1 MLQGEVWSPPP
12 LPETNTDL
20 RIYLRTR
27 AAGDKAGEKK
37 RPLQWL
43 NILVYSAIIG
53 MSNLIIQEGEMTFN
67 INHMTPVLFGEDAS
81 LQTGERLK
89 GFGCKKVLAVYDQGV
104 KNAGITDK
112 IIEAIKEQGIEVA
125 VFDGVKADPPDTMI
139 DEGAEIGR
147 KENVD
152 GVVGIGGGST
162 MDTAKV
168 INLLLNNP
176 GKVKDYMGT
185 GAELKP
191 GRPLILVTTTSGTG
205 SEVTMFAVITDTG
218 DENKKKGMAGPL
230 VRANLAIVDPLLT
243 VGMPPSITADTGM
256 DAFAHSAE
264 AITGQARNPMS
275 DLLGEQAI
283 SLVMKYLPKAVKNGK
298 DIEARTQMS
307 YAAMLAGYSFND
319 SLTHMGHSLGHTLGS
334 IFHIHHGN
342 ACGVAMPE
350 IIEYLAE
357 DVPEP
362 IRKIGQAMGLK
373 IEAGASPKEVAKEV
387 ADALVAFNKEI
398 GQKTLKE
405 LNVKEADLEKVARE
419 AFDQG
424 MWRLSPRETSVEDML
439 GILKKAYAR

>member
-1 MLQGEVWSPPP
+1 M
-12 LPETNTDL
+12 
-20 RIYLRTR
+20 
-27 AAGDKAGEKK
+27 A
-37 RPLQWL
+37 
-43 NILVYSAIIG
+43 
-53 MSNLIIQEGEMTFN
+53 FN
-67 INHMTPVLFGEDAS
+67 INHMTPVLFGEGTS

-89 GFGCKKVLAVYDQGV
+89 TLGCKKVLAVYDKGV
-104 KNAGITDK
+104 KQAGITDK
-112 IIEAIKEQGIEVA
+112 IIESIKEQGIEVA

-147 KENVD
+147 KAGVD

-162 MDTAKV
+162 MDTAKT

-185 GAELKP
+185 GKELKP
-191 GRPLILVTTTSGTG
+191 GKNLILLPTTAGTG
-205 SEVTMFAVITDTG
+205 SEVTMFAVITDTA

-230 VRANLAIVDPLLT
+230 VRANLAIVDPTLT
-243 VGMPPSITADTGM
+243 VGMPPLITADTGM
-256 DAFAHSAE
+256 DAYAHAVE
-264 AITGQARNPMS
+264 AIMGNNRNPMS

-298 DIEARTQMS
+298 DMEARTEMS

-334 IFHIHHGN
+334 IFHIPHGN

-357 DVPEP
+357 DVPGP
-362 IRKIGQAMGLK
+362 IRLIGKAMGLK
-373 IEAGASPKEVAKEV
+373 IKATASPKEAAAQVAE
-387 ADALVAFNKEI
+387 ALAAFNKEI
-398 GQKTLKE
+398 GQNTLKE
-405 LNVKEADLEKVARE
+405 LGVKESDLKKVAQA

-424 MWRLSPRETSVEDML
+424 MWRLSPRETSAEDML
-439 GILKKAYAR
+439 GILQKAYDR

>member
-1 MLQGEVWSPPP
+1 M
-12 LPETNTDL
+12 
-20 RIYLRTR
+20 
-27 AAGDKAGEKK
+27 A
-37 RPLQWL
+37 
-43 NILVYSAIIG
+43 
-53 MSNLIIQEGEMTFN
+53 FN
-67 INHMTPVLFGEDAS
+67 INHMTPALFGEGTS

-89 GFGCKKVLAVYDQGV
+89 TLGCKKVLAVYDKGV
-104 KNAGITDK
+104 EQAGITDK
-112 IIEAIKEQGIEVA
+112 IIKSIKEQEIEVV

-139 DEGAEIGR
+139 DEGAEVGR
-147 KENVD
+147 KAKVD

-162 MDTAKV
+162 MDTAKA

-185 GAELKP
+185 GKELKP
-191 GRPLILVTTTSGTG
+191 GKILILLPTTSGTG
-205 SEVTMFAVITDTG
+205 SEVTMFAVITDTA

-256 DAFAHSAE
+256 DAYAHAVE
-264 AITGQARNPMS
+264 AIMGNNRNPMS

-298 DIEARTQMS
+298 DMEARTQMS

-334 IFHIHHGN
+334 IFHIPHGN

-357 DVPEP
+357 DVPGP
-362 IRKIGQAMGLK
+362 IRLIGKAIGLK
-373 IEAGASPKEVAKEV
+373 IKAAASPKETAAQVAE
-387 ADALVAFNKEI
+387 ALVAFNKKI

-405 LNVKEADLEKVARE
+405 LGVKEADLKKVAQA

-424 MWRLSPRETSVEDML
+424 MWRLSPRETSVKDML
-439 GILKKAYAR
+439 SILKGAYSR

>member
-1 MLQGEVWSPPP
+1 M
-12 LPETNTDL
+12 
-20 RIYLRTR
+20 
-27 AAGDKAGEKK
+27 A
-37 RPLQWL
+37 
-43 NILVYSAIIG
+43 
-53 MSNLIIQEGEMTFN
+53 FN
-67 INHMTPVLFGEDAS
+67 INHMTPALFGEGTS

-89 GFGCKKVLAVYDQGV
+89 AQGCKKVLAVYDQGV
-104 KNAGITDK
+104 KKAGITDK
-112 IIEAIKEQGIEVA
+112 ILESIKEQGIEIA

-147 KENVD
+147 KANVD

-162 MDTAKV
+162 MDTAKA

-185 GAELKP
+185 GKQLKP
-191 GRPLILVTTTSGTG
+191 GKYLILLPTTSGTG
-205 SEVTMFAVITDTG
+205 SEVTMFAVITDTA

-256 DAFAHSAE
+256 DAYAHAVE
-264 AITGQARNPMS
+264 AIMGNNRNPMS

-283 SLVMKYLPKAVKNGK
+283 TLVMKYLPKAVKNGK
-298 DIEARTQMS
+298 DMEARTQMS
-307 YAAMLAGYSFND
+307 YAATLAGYSFND

-334 IFHIHHGN
+334 IFHIPHGN

-357 DVPEP
+357 KVPGP
-362 IRKIGQAMGLK
+362 IRLIGKAMGLK
-373 IEAGASPKEVAKEV
+373 IKATASPKEAAVQVAE
-387 ADALVAFNKEI
+387 ALAAFNKKI

-405 LNVKEADLEKVARE
+405 LGVKEADLKKVAQA

-424 MWRLSPRETSVEDML
+424 MWRLSPRETSAEDML
-439 GILKKAYAR
+439 KILKGAYSR

>member
-1 MLQGEVWSPPP
+1 M
-12 LPETNTDL
+12 
-20 RIYLRTR
+20 
-27 AAGDKAGEKK
+27 A
-37 RPLQWL
+37 
-43 NILVYSAIIG
+43 
-53 MSNLIIQEGEMTFN
+53 FN
-67 INHMTPVLFGEDAS
+67 INHMTPVLFGEGTS

-89 GFGCKKVLAVYDQGV
+89 TLGCKKVLAVYDKGV
-104 KNAGITDK
+104 KQAGITDK
-112 IIEAIKEQGIEVA
+112 IIESIKEQGIEVA

-139 DEGAEIGR
+139 DEGAEVGR
-147 KENVD
+147 KAGVD

-162 MDTAKV
+162 MDTAKT

-185 GAELKP
+185 GKELKP
-191 GRPLILVTTTSGTG
+191 GKNLILLPTTAGTG
-205 SEVTMFAVITDTG
+205 SEVTMFAVITDTA

-230 VRANLAIVDPLLT
+230 VRANLAIVDPTLT
-243 VGMPPSITADTGM
+243 VGMPPLITADTGM
-256 DAFAHSAE
+256 DAYAHAVE
-264 AITGQARNPMS
+264 AIMGNNRNPMS

-298 DIEARTQMS
+298 DMEARTEMS

-334 IFHIHHGN
+334 IFHIPHGN

-357 DVPEP
+357 DVPGP
-362 IRKIGQAMGLK
+362 IRLIGKAMGLK
-373 IEAGASPKEVAKEV
+373 IKATASPKEAAAQVAE
-387 ADALVAFNKEI
+387 ALAAFNKEI

-405 LNVKEADLEKVARE
+405 LGVKESDLKKVAQA

-424 MWRLSPRETSVEDML
+424 MWRLSPRETSAEDML
-439 GILKKAYAR
+439 GILQKAYDR

>member
-1 MLQGEVWSPPP
+1 M
-12 LPETNTDL
+12 
-20 RIYLRTR
+20 
-27 AAGDKAGEKK
+27 A
-37 RPLQWL
+37 
-43 NILVYSAIIG
+43 
-53 MSNLIIQEGEMTFN
+53 FN
-67 INHMTPVLFGEDAS
+67 INHMTPVLFGEGTS

-89 GFGCKKVLAVYDQGV
+89 TLGCKKVLAVYDKGV
-104 KNAGITDK
+104 KQAGITDK
-112 IIEAIKEQGIEVA
+112 IIESIKEQGIEVA

-147 KENVD
+147 KAGVD

-162 MDTAKV
+162 MDTAKT

-185 GAELKP
+185 SKELKP
-191 GRPLILVTTTSGTG
+191 GKNLILLPTTAGTG
-205 SEVTMFAVITDTG
+205 SEVTMFAVITDTA

-230 VRANLAIVDPLLT
+230 VRANLAIVDPMLT

-256 DAFAHSAE
+256 DAYAHAVE
-264 AITGQARNPMS
+264 AIMGNNRNPMS

-298 DIEARTQMS
+298 DMEARTEMS

-334 IFHIHHGN
+334 IFHIPHGN

-357 DVPEP
+357 EVPGP
-362 IRKIGQAMGLK
+362 IRLIGKAMGLK
-373 IEAGASPKEVAKEV
+373 IKATASPKEAAAQVTE
-387 ADALVAFNKEI
+387 ALAAFNKEI

-405 LNVKEADLEKVARE
+405 LGVKESDLKKVAQA

-424 MWRLSPRETSVEDML
+424 MWRLSPRETSAEDML
-439 GILKKAYAR
+439 GILQKAYDR

>member
-1 MLQGEVWSPPP
+1 M
-12 LPETNTDL
+12 
-20 RIYLRTR
+20 
-27 AAGDKAGEKK
+27 A
-37 RPLQWL
+37 
-43 NILVYSAIIG
+43 
-53 MSNLIIQEGEMTFN
+53 FN
-67 INHMTPVLFGEDAS
+67 INHMTPVLFGEGTS

-89 GFGCKKVLAVYDQGV
+89 ALGCKKVLAVYDKGV
-104 KNAGITDK
+104 KQAGITDK
-112 IIEAIKEQGIEVA
+112 IIESIKEQGIEVA

-139 DEGAEIGR
+139 DEGAEVGR
-147 KENVD
+147 KAGVD

-162 MDTAKV
+162 MDTAKT

-185 GAELKP
+185 GKELKP
-191 GRPLILVTTTSGTG
+191 GKNLILLPTTAGTG
-205 SEVTMFAVITDTG
+205 SEVTMFAVITDTA

-230 VRANLAIVDPLLT
+230 VRANLAIVDPMLT

-256 DAFAHSAE
+256 DAYAHAVE
-264 AITGQARNPMS
+264 AIMGNNRNPMS

-298 DIEARTQMS
+298 DMEARTEMS

-334 IFHIHHGN
+334 IFHIPHGN

-357 DVPEP
+357 DVPGP
-362 IRKIGQAMGLK
+362 IRLIGKAMGLK
-373 IEAGASPKEVAKEV
+373 IKATASPKEAAAQVAE
-387 ADALVAFNKEI
+387 ALAAFNKEI

-405 LNVKEADLEKVARE
+405 LGVKESDLKKVAQA

-424 MWRLSPRETSVEDML
+424 MWRLSPRETSAEDML
-439 GILKKAYAR
+439 GILQKAYDR

>member
-1 MLQGEVWSPPP
+1 M
-12 LPETNTDL
+12 
-20 RIYLRTR
+20 
-27 AAGDKAGEKK
+27 A
-37 RPLQWL
+37 
-43 NILVYSAIIG
+43 
-53 MSNLIIQEGEMTFN
+53 FN
-67 INHMTPVLFGEDAS
+67 INHMTPVLFGEGTS

-89 GFGCKKVLAVYDQGV
+89 TLGCKKVLAVYDQGV
-104 KNAGITDK
+104 KKVGITEK
-112 IIEAIKEQGIEVA
+112 IIESIKEQEIEVA

-139 DEGAEIGR
+139 DEGAEVGR
-147 KENVD
+147 NAKVD

-162 MDTAKV
+162 MDTAKA

-176 GKVKDYMGT
+176 GKVKDYMGP
-185 GAELKP
+185 GKELKP
-191 GRPLILVTTTSGTG
+191 GKNLILLPTTAGTG

-230 VRANLAIVDPLLT
+230 VRANLAIVDPVLT
-243 VGMPPSITADTGM
+243 AGMPPSITADTGM
-256 DAFAHSAE
+256 DAYAHAVE
-264 AITGQARNPMS
+264 AIMGNNRNPMS

-283 SLVMKYLPKAVKNGK
+283 MLVMKYLPKAVKNGK
-298 DIEARTQMS
+298 DMEARTQMS

-334 IFHIHHGN
+334 IFHIPHGN

-362 IRKIGQAMGLK
+362 IRLIGKAMGLK
-373 IEAGASPKEVAKEV
+373 IKATASAKEAAAQV
-387 ADALVAFNKEI
+387 AEALAAFNKKI

-405 LNVKEADLEKVARE
+405 LGVKETDLERVAQS

-424 MWRLSPRETSVEDML
+424 MWRLSPRETSAKDML
-439 GILKKAYAR
+439 AILEKAYTR

>member
-1 MLQGEVWSPPP
+1 M
-12 LPETNTDL
+12 
-20 RIYLRTR
+20 
-27 AAGDKAGEKK
+27 A
-37 RPLQWL
+37 
-43 NILVYSAIIG
+43 
-53 MSNLIIQEGEMTFN
+53 FN
-67 INHMTPVLFGEDAS
+67 INHMTPVLFGEGTS

-89 GFGCKKVLAVYDQGV
+89 TLGCKKVLAVYDQGV
-104 KNAGITDK
+104 KKVGITEK
-112 IIEAIKEQGIEVA
+112 IIESIKEQEIEVA

-139 DEGAEIGR
+139 DEGAEVGR
-147 KENVD
+147 NAKVD

-162 MDTAKV
+162 MDTAKA

-176 GKVKDYMGT
+176 GKVKDYMGP
-185 GAELKP
+185 GKELKP
-191 GRPLILVTTTSGTG
+191 GKNLILLPTTAGTG

-230 VRANLAIVDPLLT
+230 VRANLAIVDPVLT
-243 VGMPPSITADTGM
+243 AGMPPSITADTGM
-256 DAFAHSAE
+256 DAYAHAVE
-264 AITGQARNPMS
+264 AIMGNNRNPMS

-283 SLVMKYLPKAVKNGK
+283 MLVMKYLPKAVKNGK
-298 DIEARTQMS
+298 DMESRTQMS

-334 IFHIHHGN
+334 IFHIPHGN

-362 IRKIGQAMGLK
+362 IRLIGKAMGLK
-373 IEAGASPKEVAKEV
+373 IKATASAKEAAAQV
-387 ADALVAFNKEI
+387 AEALAAFNKKI

-405 LNVKEADLEKVARE
+405 LGVKETDLERVAQS

-424 MWRLSPRETSVEDML
+424 MWRLSPRETSAKDML
-439 GILKKAYAR
+439 AILEKAYTR

>member
-1 MLQGEVWSPPP
+1 M
-12 LPETNTDL
+12 
-20 RIYLRTR
+20 
-27 AAGDKAGEKK
+27 A
-37 RPLQWL
+37 
-43 NILVYSAIIG
+43 
-53 MSNLIIQEGEMTFN
+53 FN
-67 INHMTPVLFGEDAS
+67 INHMTPVLFGEGTS

-89 GFGCKKVLAVYDQGV
+89 TLGCKKVLAVYDKGV
-104 KNAGITDK
+104 KQAGITDK
-112 IIEAIKEQGIEVA
+112 IIESIKEQGIEVA

-147 KENVD
+147 KAGVD

-162 MDTAKV
+162 MDTAKT

-185 GAELKP
+185 GKELKP
-191 GRPLILVTTTSGTG
+191 GKNLILLPTTAGTG
-205 SEVTMFAVITDTG
+205 SEVTMFAVITDTA

-230 VRANLAIVDPLLT
+230 VRANLAIVDPMLT

-256 DAFAHSAE
+256 DAYAHAVE
-264 AITGQARNPMS
+264 AIMGNNRNPMS

-298 DIEARTQMS
+298 DMEARTEMS

-334 IFHIHHGN
+334 IFHIPHGN

-357 DVPEP
+357 DVPGP
-362 IRKIGQAMGLK
+362 IRLIGKAMGLK
-373 IEAGASPKEVAKEV
+373 IKATASPKEAAAQVAE
-387 ADALVAFNKEI
+387 ALAAFNKEI

-405 LNVKEADLEKVARE
+405 LGVKESDLKKVAQA

-424 MWRLSPRETSVEDML
+424 MWRLSPRETSAEDML
-439 GILKKAYAR
+439 GILQKAYDR

>member
-1 MLQGEVWSPPP
+1 M
-12 LPETNTDL
+12 
-20 RIYLRTR
+20 
-27 AAGDKAGEKK
+27 A
-37 RPLQWL
+37 
-43 NILVYSAIIG
+43 
-53 MSNLIIQEGEMTFN
+53 FN
-67 INHMTPVLFGEDAS
+67 INHMTPVLFGEGTS

-89 GFGCKKVLAVYDQGV
+89 TLGCKKVLAVYDKGV
-104 KNAGITDK
+104 KQAGITDK
-112 IIEAIKEQGIEVA
+112 IIESIKEQGIEVA

-147 KENVD
+147 KAGVD

-162 MDTAKV
+162 MDTAKT

-185 GAELKP
+185 SKELKP
-191 GRPLILVTTTSGTG
+191 GKNLILLPTTAGTG
-205 SEVTMFAVITDTG
+205 SEVTMFAVITDTA

-230 VRANLAIVDPLLT
+230 VRANLAIVDPMLT

-256 DAFAHSAE
+256 DAYAHAVE
-264 AITGQARNPMS
+264 AIMGNNRNPMS

-298 DIEARTQMS
+298 DMEARTEMS

-334 IFHIHHGN
+334 IFHIPHGN

-357 DVPEP
+357 DVPGP
-362 IRKIGQAMGLK
+362 IRLIGKAMGLK
-373 IEAGASPKEVAKEV
+373 IKATASPKEAAAQVAE
-387 ADALVAFNKEI
+387 ALAAFNKEI

-405 LNVKEADLEKVARE
+405 LGVKESDLKKVAQA

-424 MWRLSPRETSVEDML
+424 MWRLSPRETSAEDML
-439 GILKKAYAR
+439 GILQKAYDR

>member
-1 MLQGEVWSPPP
+1 M
-12 LPETNTDL
+12 
-20 RIYLRTR
+20 
-27 AAGDKAGEKK
+27 A
-37 RPLQWL
+37 
-43 NILVYSAIIG
+43 
-53 MSNLIIQEGEMTFN
+53 FN
-67 INHMTPVLFGEDAS
+67 INHMTPVLFGEGTS

-89 GFGCKKVLAVYDQGV
+89 TLGCKKVLAVYDKGV
-104 KNAGITDK
+104 KQAGITDK
-112 IIEAIKEQGIEVA
+112 IIESIKEQGIEVA

-147 KENVD
+147 KAGVD

-162 MDTAKV
+162 MDTAKT

-185 GAELKP
+185 GKELKP
-191 GRPLILVTTTSGTG
+191 GKNLILLPTTAGTG
-205 SEVTMFAVITDTG
+205 SEVTMFAVITDTA

-230 VRANLAIVDPLLT
+230 VRANLAIVDPTLT

-256 DAFAHSAE
+256 DAYAHAVE
-264 AITGQARNPMS
+264 AIMGNNRNPMS

-298 DIEARTQMS
+298 DMEARTEMS

-334 IFHIHHGN
+334 IFHIPHGN

-357 DVPEP
+357 DVPGP
-362 IRKIGQAMGLK
+362 IRLIGKAMGLK
-373 IEAGASPKEVAKEV
+373 IKATASPKEAAAQVAE
-387 ADALVAFNKEI
+387 ALAAFNKEI

-405 LNVKEADLEKVARE
+405 LGVKESDLKKVAQA

-424 MWRLSPRETSVEDML
+424 MWRLSPRETSAEDML
-439 GILKKAYAR
+439 GILQKAYDR

>member
-1 MLQGEVWSPPP
+1 M
-12 LPETNTDL
+12 
-20 RIYLRTR
+20 
-27 AAGDKAGEKK
+27 A
-37 RPLQWL
+37 
-43 NILVYSAIIG
+43 
-53 MSNLIIQEGEMTFN
+53 FN
-67 INHMTPVLFGEDAS
+67 INHMTPALFGVDSS

-89 GFGCKKVLAVYDQGV
+89 TLGCKKVLAVYDQGV
-104 KNAGITDK
+104 KQTGITDK
-112 IIEAIKEQGIEVA
+112 IIENIKEQEIEVA

-139 DEGAEIGR
+139 DEGAEVGR
-147 KENVD
+147 KADVD

-162 MDTAKV
+162 MDTAKT

-185 GAELKP
+185 GTPLKP
-191 GRPLILVTTTSGTG
+191 GRNLILVPTTAGTG
-205 SEVTMFAVITDTG
+205 SEVTMFAVITDTA

-230 VRANLAIVDPLLT
+230 VRANLAIVDPMLT

-256 DAFAHSAE
+256 DAYAHAAE
-264 AITGQARNPMS
+264 AIMGNNRNPMS

-334 IFHIHHGN
+334 IFHIPHGN

-350 IIEYLAE
+350 IIEYLAGE
-357 DVPEP
+357 VPGP
-362 IRKIGQAMGLK
+362 IRLIGKAMGLK
-373 IEAGASPKEVAKEV
+373 IKASASPKEAAAQVAEV
-387 ADALVAFNKEI
+387 LAAFNRKI
-398 GQKTLKE
+398 GQKTLRE
-405 LNVKEADLEKVARE
+405 LGVKESELEKVAQA

-424 MWRLSPRETSVEDML
+424 MWRLSPRETSAKDML

>member
-1 MLQGEVWSPPP
+1 M
-12 LPETNTDL
+12 
-20 RIYLRTR
+20 
-27 AAGDKAGEKK
+27 A
-37 RPLQWL
+37 
-43 NILVYSAIIG
+43 
-53 MSNLIIQEGEMTFN
+53 FN
-67 INHMTPVLFGEDAS
+67 INHMTPALFGEGTS

-89 GFGCKKVLAVYDQGV
+89 TLGCKKVLAVYDQGV
-104 KNAGITDK
+104 KQAGITDK
-112 IIEAIKEQGIEVA
+112 IIDSIKEQEIEVA

-139 DEGAEIGR
+139 DEGAEVGR
-147 KENVD
+147 KAKVD

-162 MDTAKV
+162 MDTAKA

-185 GAELKP
+185 GKELKP
-191 GRPLILVTTTSGTG
+191 GKNLILLPTTSGTG
-205 SEVTMFAVITDTG
+205 SEVTMFAVVTDTG
-218 DENKKKGMAGPL
+218 DENKKKGFGGGAL

-243 VGMPPSITADTGM
+243 VGMPPSVTADTGM
-256 DAFAHSAE
+256 DAYAHAAE
-264 AITGQARNPMS
+264 AIMGNNRNPMS

-334 IFHIHHGN
+334 IFHIPHGN

-357 DVPEP
+357 DVPGP
-362 IRKIGQAMGLK
+362 IRLIGKAMGLK
-373 IEAGASPKEVAKEV
+373 IKTSASPKETAAQVAESL
-387 ADALVAFNKEI
+387 AAFNKKI

-405 LNVKEADLEKVARE
+405 LGVKKADLKKVAQA

-424 MWRLSPRETSVEDML
+424 MWRLSPRETSAKDML
-439 GILKKAYAR
+439 SILTKAYDR

>member
-1 MLQGEVWSPPP
+1 M
-12 LPETNTDL
+12 
-20 RIYLRTR
+20 
-27 AAGDKAGEKK
+27 A
-37 RPLQWL
+37 
-43 NILVYSAIIG
+43 
-53 MSNLIIQEGEMTFN
+53 FN
-67 INHMTPVLFGEDAS
+67 INHMTPVLFGEGTS

-89 GFGCKKVLAVYDQGV
+89 TLGCKKVLAVYDKGV
-104 KNAGITDK
+104 KQAGITDK
-112 IIEAIKEQGIEVA
+112 IIESIKEQGIEVA

-139 DEGAEIGR
+139 DEGAEVGR
-147 KENVD
+147 KAGVD

-162 MDTAKV
+162 MDTAKT

-185 GAELKP
+185 GKELKP
-191 GRPLILVTTTSGTG
+191 GKNLILLPTTAGTG
-205 SEVTMFAVITDTG
+205 SEVTMFAVITDTA

-230 VRANLAIVDPLLT
+230 VRANLAIVDPMLT

-256 DAFAHSAE
+256 DAYAHAVE
-264 AITGQARNPMS
+264 AIMGNNRNPMS

-298 DIEARTQMS
+298 DMEARTEMS

-334 IFHIHHGN
+334 IFHIPHGN

-357 DVPEP
+357 DVPGP
-362 IRKIGQAMGLK
+362 IRLIGKAMGLK
-373 IEAGASPKEVAKEV
+373 IKATASPKEAAAQVAE
-387 ADALVAFNKEI
+387 ALAAFNKEI

-405 LNVKEADLEKVARE
+405 LGVKESDLKKVAQA

-424 MWRLSPRETSVEDML
+424 MWRLSPRETSAEDML
-439 GILKKAYAR
+439 GILQKAYDR